1 MLSDTAEYAL
11 RAVLFIAD
19 REDAGRVNVE
29 TVASSLGVPRNY
41 LSKTLHILARNG
53 ILDSARGPNGGFRLA
68 IPADRLT
75 LAQIV
80 EIFDGDRA
88 RRTCL
93 LGRKQCG
100 DANPCPAHH
109 RWKSVADE
117 VSGFFRRTTIAD
129 LLHDPSPLTAAV

>member
-19 REDAGRVNVE
+19 REEAGRVNVE
-29 TVASSLGVPRNY
+29 TVASSLDVPRNY

-75 LAQIV
+75 LARIV

-93 LGRKQCG
+93 LGRQQCG
-100 DANPCPAHH
+100 EANPCPAHH
-109 RWKSVADE
+109 RWKNVADK
-117 VSGFFRRTTIAD
+117 VSGFFRSTTIAD
-129 LLHDPSPLTAAV
+129 LLQDPSPLVPVP